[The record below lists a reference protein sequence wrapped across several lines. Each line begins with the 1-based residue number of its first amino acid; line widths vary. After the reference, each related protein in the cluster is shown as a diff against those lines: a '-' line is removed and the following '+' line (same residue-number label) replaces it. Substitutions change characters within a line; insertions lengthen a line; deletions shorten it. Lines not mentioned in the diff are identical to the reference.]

1 MAILISLRAA
11 ATEAGSAEWADWS
24 ESAKVAELGGV
35 PEMKKLND
43 LKKNQNILH
52 NS

>member
-24 ESAKVAELGGV
+24 ESADEADIGGV
-35 PEMKKLND
+35 PESKTT
-43 LKKNQNILH
+43 NIIFSFLPH
-52 NS
+52 FTR